1 LREIKT
7 KKQLQQLAKD
17 LNVREDWHE
26 PDEQD
31 VSVAIDGE
39 RFDNAGIDGEINV
52 YIIRDERL
60 IARVNLATLFAF
72 ACGTY
77 EGDQL

>member
-1 LREIKT
+1 LREIMT

-17 LNVREDWHE
+17 LDVRADWHE

-31 VSVAIDGE
+31 VSVEIFGE
-39 RFDNAGIDGEINV
+39 RFDNAGVADEISV
-52 YIIRDERL
+52 YIIRNEKL